1 MHAHVTDIQTL
12 NQEAGRLT
20 RDFEALKF
28 PRLMTHRFP
37 RGASMLAIAALTSI
51 VTACSTPQTRISDHP
66 ELYQSLSSRDQALV
80 TQGQIRSGMSRSA
93 VWLAWG
99 SPDQKIVGSMA
110 GTPTETWI
118 YIYYAT
124 YPYYPYYGAG
134 PWGPWAANDSGP
146 GYSLGYT
153 RIGTA
158 GGHAGVNV
166 AGGSMHHHGGRT
178 FVFFGSPFYDP
189 FYWSYIPP
197 SIPYPGKVVTFVSG
211 RVMSFQYL
219 ASN

>member
-1 MHAHVTDIQTL
+1 M
-12 NQEAGRLT
+12 T
-20 RDFEALKF
+20 R
-28 PRLMTHRFP
+28 RFP
-37 RGASMLAIAALTSI
+37 CGASMLGIATLISILTG
-51 VTACSTPQTRISDHP
+51 CSTPQTRISDHP

-99 SPDQKIVGSMA
+99 SPDQKIVGNMA

-134 PWGPWAANDSGP
+134 PWGPWASSNSGP

-153 RIGTA
+153 RVGMA
-158 GGHAGVNV
+158 GGHAGVSV

-197 SIPYPGKVVTFVSG
+197 SIPYPGKVVTFVSS

>member
-1 MHAHVTDIQTL
+1 M
-12 NQEAGRLT
+12 R
-20 RDFEALKF
+20 R
-28 PRLMTHRFP
+28 RFSS
-37 RGASMLAIAALTSI
+37 GASVLGIAAVVLI
-51 VTACSTPQTRISDHP
+51 VSSCSTPQTRISDHP
-66 ELYQSLSSRDQALV
+66 DLYQSLSPRDQALV
-80 TQGQIRSGMSRSA
+80 SQGQIRSGMSRNA

-99 SPDQKIVGSMA
+99 SSDQKIMGEMA
-110 GTPTETWI
+110 GRPTETWI

-124 YPYYPYYGAG
+124 YPYYPYYGPG
-134 PWGPWAANDSGP
+134 PWGPWASNDSGP

-153 RIGTA
+153 GVGVA
-158 GGHAGVNV
+158 GGRAGVGV

-197 SIPYPGKVVTFVSG
+197 SIPYPGKVVTFVGS

-219 ASN
+219 APN